1 MNSLTQKMVYTMYH
15 TLVLNENFQIQKF
28 LISQGVVPFAD
39 PQNDLSDLEKIQP
52 YDFQLDGPLRVPNQ
66 Q

>member
-1 MNSLTQKMVYTMYH
+1 MYH

-28 LISQGVVPFAD
+28 LISQGAVTFAD

>member
-28 LISQGVVPFAD
+28 LISQGVVTFVD
-39 PQNDLSDLEKIQP
+39 PQNDLNDLEKIEP
-52 YDFQLDGPLRVPNQ
+52 YDFQLDGPLKSPNQ
-66 Q
+66 R

>member
-1 MNSLTQKMVYTMYH
+1 MYH

-28 LISQGVVPFAD
+28 LISQGAVTFAD

-52 YDFQLDGPLRVPNQ
+52 YDFQLDGPLKIPNQ